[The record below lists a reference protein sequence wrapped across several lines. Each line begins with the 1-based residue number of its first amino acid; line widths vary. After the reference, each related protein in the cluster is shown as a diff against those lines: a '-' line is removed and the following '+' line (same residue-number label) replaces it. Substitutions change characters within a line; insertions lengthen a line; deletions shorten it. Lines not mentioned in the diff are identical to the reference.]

1 MQKINAEATNN
12 NQEPLAFSMS
22 EMGTSLSDTYS
33 YLDMSSDDLSAKGQ
47 GGLRILHNYVTL
59 DARDSIETP
68 PEDYAPD
75 KIGKVDL
82 GNIQSKR
89 MADIQKFQSK

>member
-1 MQKINAEATNN
+1 
-12 NQEPLAFSMS
+12 
-22 EMGTSLSDTYS
+22 MGTSLSDTYS
-33 YLDMSSDDLSAKGQ
+33 YLDMTANDLSAKGE

-59 DARDSIETP
+59 DKRDAIETP
-68 PEDYAPD
+68 PEDYVSN

-89 MADIQKFQSK
+89 MSDIQQYQSK